1 MIRLISIFSVLVIF
15 AIACGKE
22 SPATRDILQLLSAK
36 IGQLSLLEN
45 NVVPKDDIILIFGAS
60 LNTSSASSAITIKNA
75 SGQVQNLDFDFLDQN
90 KIIVLKPKNDFVED
104 ETYTLI
110 ISDKLTGVN
119 GETSSWFNFTFKILK
134 SNFEITDVK
143 ADEKLLILTGKN
155 LDLPSM
161 PIFTFTTSHQV
172 ESSSLQSSTFLVGAK
187 NYSIKVEQI
196 SPKNYKITTLEKLP
210 SLSKINLLFSS
221 TLSSSIGRPFKD
233 ISYTLFTQIDP
244 TPKFPKITDE
254 ELLDKVTAQT
264 FKYFWD
270 FGHPVSGL
278 ARERNTSG
286 DIVTTGGSG
295 FGLMAM
301 IVAVKRGIITRSQA
315 IQRWSKIFNFL
326 EKADRFHGVWP
337 HWMNGSTGKVQ
348 PFSQKDNGGDLVET
362 GFLIQGM
369 ITVRQYLDPK
379 VSEEKELIDQINKL
393 WLGVEW
399 SWYTKGQN
407 QLYWHW
413 SPQYNWDLNLKIRGH
428 NETQIA
434 YVLAAASTTFGINKS
449 AYTIGYANN
458 GGMINNKLFYNIR
471 LPIGFDY
478 GGPLFFTH
486 YSYLGLDPR
495 KLNDG
500 YANYWEQNVNHT
512 LINRAYCIAN
522 PGKYLG
528 YSKDC
533 WGLTASDN
541 NGGYSAHSPTN
552 DRGVI
557 SPTAALSS
565 FPYTPKESMDA
576 LHFFYYTLGDKL
588 WGQYGFYDAFNLGE
602 GWVASSFLAI
612 DQGPI
617 ICMIENHRSGLLWD
631 LFMSAP
637 EIKAGLQ
644 KLDIKY

>member
-1 MIRLISIFSVLVIF
+1 MIRLFFLLCFCILLTTSCSKQTPE
-15 AIACGKE
+15 AK
-22 SPATRDILQLLSAK
+22 DILQLISAR

-45 NVVPKDDIILIFGAS
+45 SVVPKDDIILTFGSS
-60 LNTSSASSAITIKNA
+60 LNTNSLAGAITIKNA
-75 SGQVQNLDFDFLDQN
+75 SGQVQGLNFEFLDQN
-90 KIIVLKPKNDFVED
+90 KIIVIKPKVELTED
-104 ETYTLI
+104 ESYTLT
-110 ISDKLTGVN
+110 ISDKLTSVN
-119 GETSSWFNFTFKILK
+119 GEASSSFNFIFKILK
-134 SNFEITDVK
+134 ASFEITDVK
-143 ADEKLLILTGKN
+143 TDNKQLSLTSRN
-155 LDLPSM
+155 IDLASN
-161 PIFTFTTSHQV
+161 PIFTFTASHQV
-172 ESSSLQSSTFLVGAK
+172 DPTLLQSSIFLVGSK

-210 SLSKINLLFSS
+210 SLARVNLLFSS
-221 TLSSSIGRPFKD
+221 TISSSLNRPFKD
-233 ISYTLFTQIDP
+233 ISFTLFTQIDS
-244 TPKFPKITDE
+244 TLKFPRITDE

-286 DIVTTGGSG
+286 EIVTSGGSG

-315 IQRWSKIFNFL
+315 TERWRKIFNFL
-326 EKADRFHGVWP
+326 EKADRFHGAWA
-337 HWMNGSTGKVQ
+337 HWMNGSTGRVI
-348 PFSQKDNGGDLVET
+348 PFSQRDNGGDLVET
-362 GFLIQGM
+362 AFLIQGM

-379 VSEEKELIDQINKL
+379 VSEEKVLIDQINKL
-393 WLGVEW
+393 WQEVEW
-399 SWYTKGQN
+399 SWYTKGEN

-413 SPQYNWDLNLKIRGH
+413 SPQYTWDMNLRIRGH
-428 NETQIA
+428 NETQII
-434 YVLAAASTTFGINKS
+434 YVLAASSATFGINKS
-449 AYTIGYANN
+449 VYTAGYANN
-458 GGMINNKLFYNIR
+458 GGMVNNRTFYDIR
-471 LPIGFDY
+471 LPLGYDL
-478 GGPLFFTH
+478 GGPLFFAH

-522 PGKYLG
+522 PRSFIG
-528 YSKDC
+528 YNKDC

-565 FPYTPKESMDA
+565 FPYTPRESMDA

-588 WGQYGFYDAFNLGE
+588 WGQYGFYDAFNLSE

-617 ICMIENHRSGLLWD
+617 ICMIENHRSGMLWD

-644 KLDIKY
+644 KLDFKY